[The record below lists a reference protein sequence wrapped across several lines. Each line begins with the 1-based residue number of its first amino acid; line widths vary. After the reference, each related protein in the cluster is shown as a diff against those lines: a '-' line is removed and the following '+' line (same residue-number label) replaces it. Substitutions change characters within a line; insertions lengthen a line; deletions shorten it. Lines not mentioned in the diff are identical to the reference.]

1 MELVPKSAPLE
12 TSTEP
17 LLPTSPA
24 EEGTTGCLQSE
35 ATHTNEGMIVLIYI
49 ADNLWS
55 FFTVTALY
63 VEFPED
69 EKPPADHEVCI
80 QVGTD
85 VPELVF
91 RTANVPLSF

>member
-35 ATHTNEGMIVLIYI
+35 ATHTNEGMIVLVYI
-49 ADNLWS
+49 ADNL
-55 FFTVTALY
+55 
-63 VEFPED
+63 
-69 EKPPADHEVCI
+69 
-80 QVGTD
+80 
-85 VPELVF
+85 
-91 RTANVPLSF
+91 